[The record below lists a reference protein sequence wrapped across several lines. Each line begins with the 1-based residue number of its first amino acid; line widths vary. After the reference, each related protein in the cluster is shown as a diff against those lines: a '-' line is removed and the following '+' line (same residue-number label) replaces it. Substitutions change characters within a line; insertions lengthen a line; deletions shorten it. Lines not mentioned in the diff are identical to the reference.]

1 MRQNGK
7 NKQTN
12 VVREKWA
19 KFMEERD
26 EVMNGIRVKY
36 EGIYIIHI

>member
-26 EVMNGIRVKY
+26 EV
-36 EGIYIIHI
+36 II